1 MSRLLLA
8 PCPRRRPR
16 DAVDAIVLFVL
27 RILILITLWVFIG
40 VAVWVILRERRMR
53 PAIHPRT
60 ATLVR
65 LGAEGQ
71 IAQGAG
77 SRYPLGSS
85 TMVWI
90 GRDPNC
96 VVRIDNEFVSL
107 QHARIVWQA
116 EQQAWWIE
124 DLDSHNGIQVNEA
137 RVMRSELNDADII
150 NIGGVQ
156 FRFDTNPPT
165 P

>member
-1 MSRLLLA
+1 
-8 PCPRRRPR
+8 
-16 DAVDAIVLFVL
+16 
-27 RILILITLWVFIG
+27 
-40 VAVWVILRERRMR
+40 
-53 PAIHPRT
+53 
-60 ATLVR
+60 
-65 LGAEGQ
+65 
-71 IAQGAG
+71 
-77 SRYPLGSS
+77 
-85 TMVWI
+85 MVWI

-107 QHARIVWQA
+107 QHARIIWQA